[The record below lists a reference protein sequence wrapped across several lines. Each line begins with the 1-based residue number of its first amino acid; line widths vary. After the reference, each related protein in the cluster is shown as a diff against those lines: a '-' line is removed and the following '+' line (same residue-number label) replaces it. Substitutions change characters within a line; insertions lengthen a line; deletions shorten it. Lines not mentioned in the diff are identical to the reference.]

1 MIEQIH
7 QLLLHYATF
16 TGGINVQVSLNSSSE
31 NPEHLKELFGMV
43 KKQLETNNF
52 DEQEAAVFQ
61 EKFYNIVNE
70 ERKMEGSPEKMEEV
84 EDDDTL
90 DDKYYIIN
98 YDEEPFIPQQHY
110 FNSFY
115 MVEQVMYD
123 QEEAQ
128 QALQQE
134 PEEVQEGDMEYEQQN
149 QFESGYEDP
158 EGEHEYD
165 PRYEQQEG
173 RYQ

>member
-1 MIEQIH
+1 MIEQLH
-7 QLLLHYATF
+7 QLLLFYASY
-16 TGGINVQVSLNSSSE
+16 TGGINVQLSLNSASE
-31 NPEHLKELFGMV
+31 NPEHLTELFKMV
-43 KKQLETNNF
+43 KNQIETKNF
-52 DEQEAAVFQ
+52 DETAAAEFQ

-70 ERKMEGSPEKMEEV
+70 EEKGNEVQKNIEEI

-123 QEEAQ
+123 QDEAQ

-134 PEEVQEGDMEYEQQN
+134 PEAGEEGEMDYNNQYQPEYENEEEPQ
-149 QFESGYEDP
+149 
-158 EGEHEYD
+158 EHEYD
-165 PRYEQQEG
+165 PRYQQEG
-173 RYQ
+173 HD